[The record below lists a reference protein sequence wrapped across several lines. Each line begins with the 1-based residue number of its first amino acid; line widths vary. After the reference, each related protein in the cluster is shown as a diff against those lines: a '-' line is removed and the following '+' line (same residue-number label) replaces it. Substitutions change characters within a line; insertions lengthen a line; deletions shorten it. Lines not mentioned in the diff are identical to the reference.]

1 MPGWHRYR
9 ELILTEFE
17 QSVEEGRDRAAVEAL
32 RPDFEAAGNDEVKL
46 KSVWQRMLALPIRAD
61 FPFVEPDD
69 LAAIKAERSAA
80 VKLPALALSDDA
92 LYDRLYGAWLARCC
106 GCALGKPVEPFMS
119 PRNGLSS
126 RQRVKEYLLGAGPGE
141 WPLKDYVPARSSS
154 EEKTGSVEFI
164 QSTRESIAFMESDD
178 DIRYTVIGQ
187 LVLLRNGLKFS
198 TLNVAQAWMWN
209 LPYRTVCTAETQA
222 YRNLVTALEFHAG
235 IDVSKAEQL
244 DWHWVA
250 THENPY
256 REWIGAD
263 IRIDSYGYACPG
275 NPELAAE
282 LAWRD
287 ARLSHVK
294 NGLYGAMLFSA
305 MIAAAFVTDDV
316 RLIVEAGLAQIPQ
329 RSRLAKD
336 MRQTIALCEKHGC
349 DAARFEDVLIEI
361 EKAFGHYSP
370 VHTNN
375 NAALV
380 VAALLLGK
388 GDMEKAI
395 TIAVMGGWD
404 TDCTGATAG
413 SIVGAMV
420 GASKLPSKW
429 TGRLNDTLNAE
440 LTGYHPAPIS
450 ACARKSLQ
458 IVQKSRV

>member
-9 ELILTEFE
+9 ELVRAEFE
-17 QSVEEGRDRAAVEAL
+17 QSVQEGRDAAAVEML
-32 RPDFEAAGNDEVKL
+32 RPEFEAAGDDVAKL
-46 KSVWQRMLALPIRAD
+46 KSVWQRVLTLPIRAD

-69 LAAIKAERSAA
+69 LNAIRAQRPAA
-80 VKLPALALSDDA
+80 VTLPKLNLSDDE
-92 LYDRLYGAWLARCC
+92 LYDRLHGAWLARCC
-106 GCALGKPVEPFMS
+106 GCALGKPVEAFME
-119 PRNGLSS
+119 PMNGLTS
-126 RQRVKEYLLGAGPGE
+126 RQRVKEYLLGAGAGE
-141 WPLKDYVPARSSS
+141 WPLNHYFPARSAS
-154 EEKTGSVEFI
+154 EEKSGKLGWS
-164 QSTRESIAFMESDD
+164 QSTRERIAFMESDD

-187 LVLLRNGLKFS
+187 LVLLKHGLSFT
-198 TLNVAQAWMWN
+198 TLHVAQAWLLN

-222 YRNLVTALEFHAG
+222 YRNLVSACDLHLGFDEEAAKR
-235 IDVSKAEQL
+235 I

-294 NGLYGAMLFSA
+294 NGVYGAMLFSA
-305 MIAAAFVTDDV
+305 MIAAAFATDDA
-316 RLIVEAGLAQIPQ
+316 RLIVDAALAQIPQ
-329 RSRLAKD
+329 RSRLATE
-336 MRQTIALCEKHGC
+336 MRQTIAICEKHGC
-349 DAARFEDVLIEI
+349 DAAKFEDVLIEI
-361 EKAFGHYSP
+361 EKAFGQYSP

-380 VAALLLGK
+380 IAALLLGK
-388 GDMEKAI
+388 RDMEKVI

-420 GASKLPSKW
+420 GASKLPGKW
-429 TGRLNDTLNAE
+429 TEPLHDTLNSE
-440 LTGYHPAPIS
+440 LTGYHPAKIS
-450 ACARKSLQ
+450 SCARKSLQ
-458 IVQKSRV
+458 IVQKSRS